1 MNMHAGVNLCLSVYA
16 LVSHWFILFTLTKT
30 KQIWLFKQ
38 MRCMS
43 SVCVYLGSCLY
54 LGVCL
59 GHTGVQVW
67 GLQATC
73 PAGKNIME
81 KWRMSS
87 APAPSL
93 SLFTRKQASVRAS
106 RCFPTES
113 PTQFRA
119 DGNLFLVL
127 ISKGVLKKYFCTK
140 ILLEQGRSLD
150 QLWLMPV

>member
-1 MNMHAGVNLCLSVYA
+1 MYVIRLHV
-16 LVSHWFILFTLTKT
+16 
-30 KQIWLFKQ
+30 
-38 MRCMS
+38 
-43 SVCVYLGSCLY
+43 LGSCLY

-59 GHTGVQVW
+59 GHTWVQVC

-73 PAGKNIME
+73 PAGKNIRE

-93 SLFTRKQASVRAS
+93 SLFTHKQASARAS

-127 ISKGVLKKYFCTK
+127 ISKGVLKN
-140 ILLEQGRSLD
+140 ISVQRSSLSKED
-150 QLWLMPV
+150 LWISFDWCLCSLFPVIQVNVFETWNVVS